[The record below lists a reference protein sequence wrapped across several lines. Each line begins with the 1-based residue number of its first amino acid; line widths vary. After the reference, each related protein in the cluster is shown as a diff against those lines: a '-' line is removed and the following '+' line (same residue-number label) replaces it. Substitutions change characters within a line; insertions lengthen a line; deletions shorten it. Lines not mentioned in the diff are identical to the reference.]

1 MAEIVKCPFCGGVAT
16 VGGLVPWVECQSC
29 GASGPQKT
37 TDEEAIA
44 AWNHR
49 HSGGDGEDSARLDW
63 LCSGRQ
69 KKVERTLSDGWYRVY
84 QDMASIMDPED
95 WHAMTDQFYE
105 TTREAIDAAMGA
117 VGAGGGE

>member
-1 MAEIVKCPFCGGVAT
+1 MTEIVNCPFCGGVAT

-49 HSGGDGEDSARLDW
+49 HSGGDGEDAARYRW
-63 LCSGRQ
+63 LREHVTDRFVRNNEHEPCLLLPHN
-69 KKVERTLSDGWYRVY
+69 VDYLSPD
-84 QDMASIMDPED
+84 E
-95 WHAMTDQFYE
+95 
-105 TTREAIDAAMGA
+105 IDAAIDEA
-117 VGAGGGE
+117 RAGERGSL

>member
-44 AWNHR
+44 AWNTR
-49 HSGGDGEDSARLDW
+49 HGAGDGEALRDLHDSIRIVYDA
-63 LCSGRQ
+63 
-69 KKVERTLSDGWYRVY
+69 VPTLPIT
-84 QDMASIMDPED
+84 A
-95 WHAMTDQFYE
+95 E
-105 TTREAIDAAMGA
+105 TMDAATDALHAFCLM
-117 VGAGGGE
+117 VGIHKVDIDTPTEDAARAGEREVAGG